1 MKRQEPGQLLLK
13 APQVCTSIA
22 IWGLASAT
30 TAQTVD
36 PDASEA
42 AARAA
47 LSVLSIA
54 ATPNET
60 LSSLSFLRA
69 SGDTNSLRSTQL
81 RGGFH
86 PLENG
91 LYFEGLVAYQ
101 VYNPVDI
108 FPEIAPDVDVDVTW
122 ASVAAT
128 VGIGWE
134 FPLGSNWHLR
144 PVGHFSVGHVTA
156 DASIIDFPI
165 LPLNSGTNDPIDG
178 DLNALGVG
186 ASVGLYREA
195 SYGLWQA
202 EYRFRKTFLEFH
214 PIDEPQAGDAKAN
227 SNQTTFFSRH
237 RYPLKNVDLF
247 NLSTQL
253 VLDTGLVYYHGD
265 AAEVLDTDWLATAGV
280 GVELDT
286 SRLGIPAVKAGRI
299 MLNGVVAENFD
310 GFSIGLGLR
319 F

>member
-1 MKRQEPGQLLLK
+1 MF
-13 APQVCTSIA
+13 TST
-22 IWGLASAT
+22 S
-30 TAQTVD
+30 TAQTLD

-60 LSSLSFLRA
+60 LSSFSFLRA

-86 PLENG
+86 PFGNG
-91 LYFEGLVAYQ
+91 LYLEGLVAYQ
-101 VYNPVDI
+101 VYNPVVF
-108 FPEIAPDVDVDVTW
+108 FPEITPGVDVDVTW

-128 VGIGWE
+128 LGIGWE
-134 FPLGSNWHLR
+134 FPLGNDWHVR
-144 PVGHFSVGHVTA
+144 PVGHLSLGHVTA

-165 LPLNSGTNDPIDG
+165 FPVSSGSTKPIDG

-186 ASVGLYREA
+186 ASVGVYREA
-195 SYGLWQA
+195 KYGPWQA
-202 EYRFRKTFLEFH
+202 EYRLRQTFLEFH

-227 SNQTTFFSRH
+227 SNQTTFFLRH
-237 RYPLKNVDLF
+237 RYPLKNMKFF
-247 NLSTQL
+247 NLPTQL
-253 VLDTGLVYYHGD
+253 VLDAGLVYYHGD
-265 AAEVLDTDWLATAGV
+265 AADVLDTDWLATAGV
-280 GVELDT
+280 GVEFDT
-286 SRLGIPAVKAGRI
+286 SRIGVPVVKAGRI

-310 GFSIGLGLR
+310 GFSIGLGLS